1 MTAMGSL
8 PCLTAMMLLAAG
20 IAPAGAEI
28 IPHQLPEP
36 QMDIEMTLFQAL
48 AERKSSRSFSETGLS
63 DQVLSDIL
71 WAAFGINRPESGRR
85 TAPSAMDQ
93 QEIDIYV
100 ATESG
105 LFLYDAAA
113 GSLVPVLG
121 EDIRAV
127 TGMQP
132 FVADAPVSLVFV
144 ADFDRMDD
152 RMDEE
157 AKVLF
162 SAADTGYISQNVYL
176 CCAALGLSTVARGAI
191 DKAALAEAMGL
202 RPGQRIILAQTIGY
216 PGEEG

>member
-1 MTAMGSL
+1 
-8 PCLTAMMLLAAG
+8 
-20 IAPAGAEI
+20 
-28 IPHQLPEP
+28 
-36 QMDIEMTLFQAL
+36 MDIEMTLFQAL

-191 DKAALAEAMGL
+191 DKAALAEAMDL